1 MARLS
6 LLGTLVKAIQ
16 KNEEKET
23 NVLNMTD
30 SLSAIQGLEDN
41 RISVYKNNY
50 TLEVRRRY
58 FEHRK
63 RNKKRIV
70 IAWLP
75 GHEGVKRNEIADSL
89 AKAGIKE
96 TAIRELKVPYNDLKE
111 EYKNEAWINT
121 QESNR
126 KEGEW
131 KGKNILKCSG
141 RKRLLNPGTE
151 EGTTTEALVQ

>member
-16 KNEEKET
+16 KNEEKKT

-70 IAWLP
+70 IGWLP

-111 EYKNEAWINT
+111 EYK
-121 QESNR
+121 Q
-126 KEGEW
+126 KEE
-131 KGKNILKCSG
+131 
-141 RKRLLNPGTE
+141 
-151 EGTTTEALVQ
+151 

>member
-6 LLGTLVKAIQ
+6 LLGTLAKAIQ

-30 SLSAIQGLEDN
+30 SVSAIQGLEDN

-63 RNKKRIV
+63 RNKKRIM
-70 IAWLP
+70 ITWLP
-75 GHEGVKRNEIADSL
+75 GHEGVKRNEIADNL

-96 TAIRELKVPYNDLKE
+96 TAIRELKVPYNDLKQ

-121 QESNR
+121 QKWNR
-126 KEGEW
+126 KEGKW
-131 KGKNILKCSG
+131 KDKNILKCSG

-151 EGTTTEALVQ
+151 EGTTTEVLVQ